1 MCEFCESKSKAI
13 ISDLKVYKDR
23 TVTVTSEI
31 ANGNTLRFFCNL
43 AKRTF
48 CWTHSFGSRNKNI
61 LLSDVRQKV
70 GGICVNFARIKRKSL
85 MVKEIQFFLEL
96 KIT

>member
-1 MCEFCESKSKAI
+1 MCKFCKGKHKAI

-43 AKRTF
+43 AKWTF
-48 CWTHSFGSRNKNI
+48 CWIHSFGSGNKNI
-61 LLSDVRQKV
+61 LLPNVR
-70 GGICVNFARIKRKSL
+70 
-85 MVKEIQFFLEL
+85 
-96 KIT
+96 